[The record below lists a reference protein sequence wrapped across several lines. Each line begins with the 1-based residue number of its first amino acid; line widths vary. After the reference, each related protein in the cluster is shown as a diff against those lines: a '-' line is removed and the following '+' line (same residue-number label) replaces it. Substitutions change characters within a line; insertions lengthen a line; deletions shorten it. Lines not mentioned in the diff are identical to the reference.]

1 MLTGFPANS
10 VFIVDSEDRVRHHTV
25 LDPRFLVM
33 MLIMY
38 KFVDVDLLVGTGV
51 DVDHPQGWMELA
63 GGRKVG
69 FRLQVCPGLLLLK
82 CVHNFSSE
90 HLPTKIILYLH
101 TSGSGAL
108 MVVKALPCLAG
119 SLRRTRWRTR

>member
-38 KFVDVDLLVGTGV
+38 KFVDVDLLVGAGV
-51 DVDHPQGWMELA
+51 DVDHPQGWMEL
-63 GGRKVG
+63 GGGCKVG
-69 FRLQVCPGLLLLK
+69 FRLQVRPVLLLLK
-82 CVHNFSSE
+82 CVRLSCVHNFSSE
-90 HLPTKIILYLH
+90 QKLYNLF
-101 TSGSGAL
+101 T
-108 MVVKALPCLAG
+108 
-119 SLRRTRWRTR
+119 LRVQEH

>member
-38 KFVDVDLLVGTGV
+38 KFIDVDLLVGTGV
-51 DVDHPQGWMELA
+51 DVDHPQGWLEL
-63 GGRKVG
+63 GGGCEVG
-69 FRLQVCPGLLLLK
+69 FRLQVCPVLLLLK
-82 CVHNFSSE
+82 CVRLFCVHNFSSE
-90 HLPTKIILYLH
+90 QKLYNLFTHLVQEH
-101 TSGSGAL
+101 
-108 MVVKALPCLAG
+108 
-119 SLRRTRWRTR
+119 

>member
-10 VFIVDSEDRVRHHTV
+10 VFIVDSKDRVRHHTV

-38 KFVDVDLLVGTGV
+38 KFVDVD
-51 DVDHPQGWMELA
+51 HPQGWMELA
-63 GGRKVG
+63 GGREVG

-82 CVHNFSSE
+82 CILPLSCVHNFSSE
-90 HLPTKIILYLH
+90 QKLYLLSTLLIQEH
-101 TSGSGAL
+101 
-108 MVVKALPCLAG
+108 
-119 SLRRTRWRTR
+119 

>member
-51 DVDHPQGWMELA
+51 DVDHPQGWMEL
-63 GGRKVG
+63 GGGCEVG
-69 FRLQVCPGLLLLK
+69 FRLQVCPVLSHGIRICIKRKKIHYGKFFDFCAEK
-82 CVHNFSSE
+82 CVYN
-90 HLPTKIILYLH
+90 
-101 TSGSGAL
+101 
-108 MVVKALPCLAG
+108 
-119 SLRRTRWRTR
+119 

>member
-38 KFVDVDLLVGTGV
+38 NVVDVNLLVGTGV
-51 DVDHPQGWMELA
+51 DVDHPQGWMEL
-63 GGRKVG
+63 GGGCEVG
-69 FRLQVCPGLLLLK
+69 FRLQVCPVVLLLK
-82 CVHNFSSE
+82 SVPLFCEHNFSSE
-90 HLPTKIILYLH
+90 QKLYLLF
-101 TSGSGAL
+101 TL
-108 MVVKALPCLAG
+108 VVQEH
-119 SLRRTRWRTR
+119 

>member
-38 KFVDVDLLVGTGV
+38 KFVDVD
-51 DVDHPQGWMELA
+51 HPQGWMELA
-63 GGRKVG
+63 GGREVG

-82 CVHNFSSE
+82 CVFFFCVHNFPSE
-90 HLPTKIILYLH
+90 QKLHHLFTLLVQEH
-101 TSGSGAL
+101 
-108 MVVKALPCLAG
+108 
-119 SLRRTRWRTR
+119 

>member
-38 KFVDVDLLVGTGV
+38 KLVDVDLLVGTGV
-51 DVDHPQGWMELA
+51 DVNHPQGWMEL
-63 GGRKVG
+63 GGGCEVG
-69 FRLQVCPGLLLLK
+69 FRLQVCPVLLLLK
-82 CVHNFSSE
+82 CVRLFCVHNFSSE
-90 HLPTKIILYLH
+90 QKLYNLFTHLVQEH
-101 TSGSGAL
+101 
-108 MVVKALPCLAG
+108 
-119 SLRRTRWRTR
+119 

>member
-38 KFVDVDLLVGTGV
+38 KFIDVDLLVGTGV
-51 DVDHPQGWMELA
+51 DVDHPQGWMEL
-63 GGRKVG
+63 GGGCEVG
-69 FRLQVCPGLLLLK
+69 FRLQVCPGLLLSKYVPLF

-90 HLPTKIILYLH
+90 QKLYNLF
-101 TSGSGAL
+101 T
-108 MVVKALPCLAG
+108 
-119 SLRRTRWRTR
+119 LRVQMH

>member
-38 KFVDVDLLVGTGV
+38 KFVDVD
-51 DVDHPQGWMELA
+51 
-63 GGRKVG
+63 
-69 FRLQVCPGLLLLK
+69 
-82 CVHNFSSE
+82 
-90 HLPTKIILYLH
+90 
-101 TSGSGAL
+101 
-108 MVVKALPCLAG
+108 
-119 SLRRTRWRTR
+119 WR

>member
-38 KFVDVDLLVGTGV
+38 KLVDVLVGTGV
-51 DVDHPQGWMELA
+51 DVNHPQGWMEL
-63 GGRKVG
+63 GGGCEVG
-69 FRLQVCPGLLLLK
+69 FRLQVCPVLLLLK
-82 CVHNFSSE
+82 CVPLFCVHNFSSE
-90 HLPTKIILYLH
+90 QKLYNLFTLLVQEH
-101 TSGSGAL
+101 
-108 MVVKALPCLAG
+108 
-119 SLRRTRWRTR
+119 

>member
-38 KFVDVDLLVGTGV
+38 KFVEVDLLVGTGV
-51 DVDHPQGWMELA
+51 DVDHP
-63 GGRKVG
+63 
-69 FRLQVCPGLLLLK
+69 
-82 CVHNFSSE
+82 
-90 HLPTKIILYLH
+90 
-101 TSGSGAL
+101 
-108 MVVKALPCLAG
+108 
-119 SLRRTRWRTR
+119 

>member
-10 VFIVDSEDRVRHHTV
+10 VFIVDSKDRVRHHTV

-51 DVDHPQGWMELA
+51 DVDHPQGWMEL
-63 GGRKVG
+63 GGGCEVG
-69 FRLQVCPGLLLLK
+69 FRLQVCPVLLLLK
-82 CVHNFSSE
+82 CILPLSCVHNFSSE
-90 HLPTKIILYLH
+90 QKLYLLSTLLIQEH
-101 TSGSGAL
+101 
-108 MVVKALPCLAG
+108 
-119 SLRRTRWRTR
+119 

>member
-38 KFVDVDLLVGTGV
+38 KFVDVDLLAGTDV
-51 DVDHPQGWMELA
+51 DVDHPQGWMEL
-63 GGRKVG
+63 GGGCEVG
-69 FRLQVCPGLLLLK
+69 FRLQVCPVVLLLK
-82 CVHNFSSE
+82 CVLHLFSVHNFSSE
-90 HLPTKIILYLH
+90 QKLYHLFTLLVQEH
-101 TSGSGAL
+101 
-108 MVVKALPCLAG
+108 
-119 SLRRTRWRTR
+119 

>member
-38 KFVDVDLLVGTGV
+38 KLVDVDLLVGTGV
-51 DVDHPQGWMELA
+51 DVDYPQGWMELA

-69 FRLQVCPGLLLLK
+69 FRLQVCPVLLLLK
-82 CVHNFSSE
+82 CILPLFCVHNFSSE
-90 HLPTKIILYLH
+90 QKLYHLFTLLVQEH
-101 TSGSGAL
+101 
-108 MVVKALPCLAG
+108 
-119 SLRRTRWRTR
+119 

>member
-38 KFVDVDLLVGTGV
+38 NVVDVNLLVGTGV
-51 DVDHPQGWMELA
+51 DVDHPQGWMELV
-63 GGRKVG
+63 GGREVG
-69 FRLQVCPGLLLLK
+69 FRLQVCPVLSHGIRICIKRKKIHYGKFFDFCAEK
-82 CVHNFSSE
+82 CVYN
-90 HLPTKIILYLH
+90 
-101 TSGSGAL
+101 
-108 MVVKALPCLAG
+108 
-119 SLRRTRWRTR
+119 